1 MARFVAFLRAVNLGG
16 RTVKMD
22 RLRKLFEELGF
33 SNVETFIAS
42 GNVIFES
49 RSRSVGKLESA
60 IEKHLKDALGFE
72 VATFVRSGEEIV
84 AVERYQPFSE
94 SDLSAPGHSVYVA
107 LLRQEPDRRCIKAL
121 LDRRSDFD
129 DFHVHGREA
138 YWLCRGRFSE
148 SPTSSNELEKIL
160 QCSATV
166 RNITTVRKLVGL
178 HFRET

>member
-1 MARFVAFLRAVNLGG
+1 
-16 RTVKMD
+16 MD
-22 RLRKLFEELGF
+22 RLRGLFEELGF

-107 LLRQEPDRRCIKAL
+107 LLRQEPDRRCIKGL

-166 RNITTVRKLVGL
+166 RNMTTVRKLVGL

>member
-1 MARFVAFLRAVNLGG
+1 MPRFVAFLRAVNLGG

-22 RLRKLFEELGF
+22 RLRGLFEELGF
-33 SNVETFIAS
+33 SKVETFIAS
-42 GNVIFES
+42 GNVIFEA
-49 RSRSVGKLESA
+49 RSRIGGKLEGA

-72 VATFVRSGEEIV
+72 VATFVRSAEEIV
-84 AVERYQPFSE
+84 AVESYKPFSE
-94 SDLSAPGHSVYVA
+94 SDLSVPDYSVYVA
-107 LLRQEPDRRCIKAL
+107 FLREEPDRRCAEAL

-129 DFHVHGREA
+129 DFHIHRREA

-148 SPTSSNELEKIL
+148 SATSSTDLEKIL

-166 RNITTVRKLVGL
+166 RNMTTVRKLVRL